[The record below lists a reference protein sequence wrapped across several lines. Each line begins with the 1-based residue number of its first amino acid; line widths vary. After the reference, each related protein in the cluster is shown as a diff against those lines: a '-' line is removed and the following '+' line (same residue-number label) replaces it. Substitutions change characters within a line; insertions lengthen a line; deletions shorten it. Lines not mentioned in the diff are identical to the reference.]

1 MAQPAGFSVQDNRT
15 DMAIPIFWASAN
27 LDTPWQFKV
36 WLEQFLMAITVK
48 ENINPENML
57 EDSKELLEEPQPIP
71 VLNTCSYSLSD
82 LNTFLYSL
90 S

>member
-1 MAQPAGFSVQDNRT
+1 
-15 DMAIPIFWASAN
+15 
-27 LDTPWQFKV
+27 
-36 WLEQFLMAITVK
+36 MAITVK

-57 EDSKELLEEPQPIP
+57 EDSKEILEEPQPRP
-71 VLNTCSYSLSD
+71 VLNTFSYSLSD